1 MKAKIIGTTTEFEV
15 EGIIMNGIGYV
26 MEDVEVIPTI
36 TEPSTD
42 PDWEQRRYELAKA
55 AMQAQLSLQPSPDL
69 KEAVEYSV
77 YVSDLMIS
85 ELQKPRT

>member
-42 PDWEQRRYELAKA
+42 PDWEQRRYELSKA
-55 AMQAQLSLQPSPDL
+55 AMQAQLSLQPTPDL

-77 YVSDLMIS
+77 YVADLMIS

>member
-1 MKAKIIGTTTEFEV
+1 
-15 EGIIMNGIGYV
+15 MNGIGYV
-26 MEDVEVIPTI
+26 MEDVEVIP

-55 AMQAQLSLQPSPDL
+55 AMQAQLSSPDL

-85 ELQKPRT
+85 ELQKPRI